1 MNRHNARA
9 PPESEAQHDR
19 RDAVTDGLRLP
30 YQERIRIKKIVQRKE
45 MRLRK
50 NTRRN
55 VVIGTL
61 NVGTMTGRGTEV
73 VDMMKR
79 KGMGV
84 LCVQETRW
92 KGKKAREM
100 GNGYKMY
107 YAGEDGKKNGVGIIL
122 SPKMKCNVLEVTRE
136 SDRVIWMRLNVDGR
150 AVNVISAYAPQVG
163 CNSQEKEDFWEQME
177 EVMQKIAEND
187 VVWIGADFNGKV
199 GEGNIGATEV
209 MGKHGVGRRNEEGQM
224 IVEFALANNMAIVNT
239 YFEKRHSRKIT
250 YTSGDRNTQI
260 DYILCRRGDMKMTQN
275 CYVLPGE
282 AVAKQHKVVVCKGV
296 LETNGKMTSV
306 KIRNTKWWRL
316 NQVEHREKFVG
327 TMREALQEEEKC
339 TWEVVSDVMRKTA
352 QQVLG
357 VTSGKRGKKE
367 ETWWWKDEVQDP
379 IKRKKEMKKE
389 RDQNRN
395 EVTIRNYKVANKIA
409 KRAVSKAKGEAYKDL
424 YESLGEG
431 EDGMRKAIRIAKQKN
446 KDSQD
451 VYQVRQIKG
460 SDGTVLTEENEV
472 RMRWGTYFEQLM
484 NVENERVE
492 REIEPGMESQ
502 VPPIEREEIVA
513 AMKKMKR
520 GKAVGPDDIP
530 IEAWK
535 VLGEAGVDMLLE
547 ILTGIMQSETMP
559 EEWRD
564 SILIPVF
571 KNKGDILEC
580 GNYRGIKLM
589 AHTLKLGE
597 RVIEKRLR
605 ERTTIS
611 DQQFG
616 FMPGRS
622 TTDAIFALRQLM

>member
-1 MNRHNARA
+1 M
-9 PPESEAQHDR
+9 D
-19 RDAVTDGLRLP
+19 
-30 YQERIRIKKIVQRKE
+30 
-45 MRLRK
+45 
-50 NTRRN
+50 
-55 VVIGTL
+55 
-61 NVGTMTGRGTEV
+61 
-73 VDMMKR
+73 
-79 KGMGV
+79 V

-163 CNSQEKEDFWEQME
+163 CNSQEKADFWEQME

-239 YFEKRHSRKIT
+239 YFEKRLSRKIT

-260 DYILCRRGDMKMTQN
+260 DYILFRRGDMKMTQN

-306 KIRNTKWWRL
+306 KIRKTKWWRL
-316 NQVEHREKFVG
+316 NQVEHRKKFVG

-357 VTSGKRGKKE
+357 VTSGKMGKKE

-389 RDQNRN
+389 RNRNRN
-395 EVTIRNYKVANKIA
+395 EVTIRNYKLA
-409 KRAVSKAKGEAYKDL
+409 KKLQRGQW
-424 YESLGEG
+424 
-431 EDGMRKAIRIAKQKN
+431 QK
-446 KDSQD
+446 
-451 VYQVRQIKG
+451 
-460 SDGTVLTEENEV
+460 
-472 RMRWGTYFEQLM
+472 
-484 NVENERVE
+484 
-492 REIEPGMESQ
+492 
-502 VPPIEREEIVA
+502 
-513 AMKKMKR
+513 
-520 GKAVGPDDIP
+520 
-530 IEAWK
+530 
-535 VLGEAGVDMLLE
+535 
-547 ILTGIMQSETMP
+547 
-559 EEWRD
+559 
-564 SILIPVF
+564 
-571 KNKGDILEC
+571 
-580 GNYRGIKLM
+580 
-589 AHTLKLGE
+589 
-597 RVIEKRLR
+597 LR
-605 ERTTIS
+605 ERRTRNCTKVWQRGKTACEKQSELPSRRTRIHRTYTREDKLKVVMGQS
-611 DQQFG
+611 
-616 FMPGRS
+616 
-622 TTDAIFALRQLM
+622 